1 MPQMRHGPT
10 AGGHSVWFDATHDQ
24 QPPPHRDYGGAYA
37 RRDGGSDDDTAL
49 NGAALTG
56 ALPREH
62 IGDLEKAHGCW
73 AAELDGGSAAPA
85 N

>member
-37 RRDGGSDDDTAL
+37 RLDGGSDDDTAL

>member
-1 MPQMRHGPT
+1 MDLLPEGTRFGLMRHMI
-10 AGGHSVWFDATHDQ
+10 SS
-24 QPPPHRDYGGAYA
+24 PPPHRDYVGAYA